1 MLNGQIK
8 IFAFDSSEYAQAL
21 QLRYRI
27 LRLPLGLEFTNEE
40 LEKDKYD
47 IHVGLFDGE
56 KIFACITLTRCENK
70 RMKMR
75 QVAVDGAAQGK
86 GFGRALCKAGENY
99 ALENGFEIM
108 FCNARKTAV
117 PFYESMGYQIV
128 SHEFTE
134 VNIPHYTMEK
144 KLGLLLGDNTNQG

>member
-40 LEKDKYD
+40 LEKDKHD
-47 IHVGLFDGE
+47 IHVGLFEAE
-56 KIFACITLTRCENK
+56 KILACITLTRCENK

-75 QVAVDGAAQGK
+75 QVAVAEVEQGK
-86 GFGRALCKAGENY
+86 GLGRALSKAGEDY
-99 ALENGFEIM
+99 ALENGVEIM

>member
-1 MLNGQIK
+1 MLNRRIK
-8 IFAFDSSEYAQAL
+8 ILSCPSPEYTKAL

-27 LRLPLGLEFTNEE
+27 LRVPLGLEFTTDE
-40 LEKDKYD
+40 LEKDKQD
-47 IHVGLFDGE
+47 VHLGLFEND
-56 KIFACITLTRCENK
+56 KILACITLTRSENK

-75 QVAVDGAAQGK
+75 QVAVEEAEQGK
-86 GFGRALCKAGENY
+86 GLGRKLSAAGEKY

-128 SHEFTE
+128 SDEFVE
-134 VNIPHYTMEK
+134 VNIAHYTMEK
-144 KLGLLLGDNTNQG
+144 KLVVDNTNKN